1 MNDRMIRRR
10 WLVEIWRQAMK
21 YYIATINE
29 GSEVVIIHA
38 RNQFVAKALINE
50 DAESIKVISAMEA
63 KKLIKR
69 GFRLVS

>member
-1 MNDRMIRRR
+1 
-10 WLVEIWRQAMK
+10 MK

>member
-10 WLVEIWRQAMK
+10 GLVEFRRQSMK
-21 YYIATINE
+21 YYLATINE

-38 RNQFVAKALINE
+38 RNQFVAKALIND
-50 DAESIKVISAMEA
+50 DAETIKVITAVEA
-63 KKLIKR
+63 KNLIKR

>member
-1 MNDRMIRRR
+1 
-10 WLVEIWRQAMK
+10 MK
-21 YYIATINE
+21 YYIATIDE

-38 RNQFVAKALINE
+38 RNQFVAKALLND
-50 DAESIKVISAMEA
+50 DAEPIKVISAVEA